1 MSPKKPHQKRLPTV
15 LPPAPRPAPPV
26 ESIPPPPPEPEP
38 QPEPEPEPEPQP
50 EPEPRPGPSAAATAP
65 FVPAPPPPPRRVG
78 RLAVTAAVLLAV
90 LVGAGVVASAMAL
103 LRDPPSGSGPVSVD
117 TLGAPRALLP
127 DESYVESR
135 VLADGTVVVR
145 QWIRSQQAL
154 QRVRLALP
162 TVAGAE
168 ALRADRI
175 VVEARGVRAGGPTR
189 IAGGEATYTFADTT
203 ELRIRYRLTGATEVS
218 ESPAGRALAHA
229 TTLDVSYTPQIA
241 RETRVV
247 RAPGVLALACGTTP
261 AASLVPCGGADGSE
275 QWQVDLA
282 GPRVADRVV
291 AQLDLG

>member
-26 ESIPPPPPEPEP
+26 ESIPTPP
-38 QPEPEPEPEPQP
+38 PEPEPEPEP
-50 EPEPRPGPSAAATAP
+50 GPCAVAEAHTA
-65 FVPAPPPPPRRVG
+65 PAPPPPPRPVG
-78 RLAVTAAVLLAV
+78 RLAVTAAVLLAA
-90 LVGAGVVASAMAL
+90 LVVAGLVASAVAL
-103 LRDPPSGSGPVSVD
+103 LRDPPSGGGPVSVD

-145 QWIRSQQAL
+145 QWIRSEQPL

-162 TVAGAE
+162 KVAGAE
-168 ALRADRI
+168 ALRADRV

-189 IAGGEATYTFADTT
+189 IGSGEATYTFPDTT

-218 ESPAGRALAHA
+218 DSPAGRALARA
-229 TTLDVSYTPQIA
+229 TTLDVTYSPQIA

-247 RAPGVLALACGTTP
+247 SAPEVLALACSTSPT
-261 AASLVPCGGADGSE
+261 AATLVPCGGADGGDGSR
-275 QWQVDLA
+275 WQVDLA
-282 GPRVADRVV
+282 GPRVVDRVV